1 MTFTQQKVE
10 GLSPK
15 EFIIVKGAKVHNLK
29 NIDVAIPRNK
39 LIVITGVS
47 GSGKS
52 SLAFDTLFAEGQ
64 RMYVES
70 LSSYARQFLGR
81 MEKPD
86 VEYIKGLSPA
96 IAIEQKVNTRNS
108 RSTVGTTTEIYDY
121 LKLLYARVGKTI
133 SPVSG
138 KEVKK
143 DSVADVVDFILNKDA
158 GARLLIL
165 APVVIDS
172 SRNLEAE
179 CALLLQKGYS
189 RIHLDGET
197 LMLEEAINNKLLK
210 KKAKALHIVIDRVA
224 VNKEDE
230 ELRQRLSDSVQ
241 SAFYEGLGNCIV
253 MEANHTEHLFSDR
266 FEEDGMVFEEPT
278 TNFFSFNNPY
288 GACNTCEGF
297 GTVLGLDPELII
309 PDKKL
314 SVFEGAIAP
323 WKSEKMEEVWL
334 KPLLKNGINF
344 DFPVHRPYEDL
355 SEKEKQL
362 LWDGNSYFKG
372 LGQFFDYLESQ
383 TQKIQ
388 YRVMLSRYRGK
399 TTCPDCKSTRIRK
412 DAGYVLVGGV
422 SIQDVV
428 LMPVEKTLPHFQ
440 ALKLNEF
447 DHKVANRLLLE
458 ITSRLEYLNK
468 VGLGY
473 LDLNRLT
480 ATLSG
485 GEFQRIKLATSLG
498 SALVGSMYILD
509 EPSIGLH
516 SRDTQ
521 RLIEVLMSLK
531 QMGNTVIV
539 VEHDEEVMRAADQI
553 IDIGPLAGSG
563 GGELTYQGTLEELV
577 QHADRSFTADYL
589 QGREFIAIPPKT
601 RQWSDFIEVLGAR
614 ENNLKNVSVKFPLR
628 ILTAVTGV
636 SGSGKSTLVKKVLVP
651 ALMRNLGLGG
661 EEQGR
666 FDGLAGAYQKINRVE
681 FVDQNPIGKS
691 SRSNPVTYI
700 KAFDYIRALY
710 SEQALSK
717 TRGYKPGF
725 FSFNVEGGRCENCQ
739 GEGSTTVEMQFMAD
753 IHLKCEECKGQRYK
767 TEVLEVAYKEKNIA
781 QVLDMTVEE
790 AVVFFADKTKIAER
804 LKPLLD
810 VGLGYV
816 RLGQS
821 SNTLSGGEAQRVKLA
836 YFISAEGTSQHDHIL
851 FVFDEPTTGLH
862 FHDIKKLIDSIQ
874 SLINH
879 GHSVVLIEHNLD
891 VIKCADWVI
900 DLGPEGGQAGGQIV
914 FEGTPKELAESNKGL
929 TGPYLKDKFTDRKAI
944 RFN

>member
-1 MTFTQQKVE
+1 MTFIPQKVE
-10 GLSPK
+10 GLSPRD
-15 EFIIVKGAKVHNLK
+15 FIVVKGAKVHNLK
-29 NIDVAIPRNK
+29 NLDVAIPRNK
-39 LIVITGVS
+39 LVVITGVS

-81 MEKPD
+81 MEKPE

-121 LKLLYARVGKTI
+121 LKLLYARVGKTY

-138 KEVKK
+138 KVVKK
-143 DSVADVVDFILNKDA
+143 DSVADVVDFILTKDK
-158 GARLLIL
+158 GARLLVL
-165 APVVIDS
+165 APVVIDTE
-172 SRNLEAE
+172 RTLEEE
-179 CALLLQKGYS
+179 CSLLLQKGYS
-189 RIHLDGET
+189 RIYMDGET
-197 LMLEEAINNKLLK
+197 VMLEEALANKVLK
-210 KKAKALHIVIDRVA
+210 KKSSSIHIVIDRVA
-224 VNKEDE
+224 VNPDDED
-230 ELRQRLSDSVQ
+230 LRQRLSDSVQ
-241 SAFYEGLGNCIV
+241 SAFYEGHGNCVV
-253 MEANHTEHLFSDR
+253 MDANQKEYAFSDR
-266 FEEDGMVFEEPT
+266 FEQDGIVFEEPT
-278 TNFFSFNNPY
+278 ANFFSFNNPY

-297 GTVLGLDPELII
+297 GTVLGLDHDLII
-309 PDKKL
+309 PDPKL
-314 SVFEGAIAP
+314 SIFEGAIAP
-323 WKSEKMEEVWL
+323 WKGEKMEEVWL
-334 KPLLKNGINF
+334 KPLLKNGIHF
-344 DFPVHRPYEDL
+344 DFPVHRPYEEL
-355 SEKEKQL
+355 SSEQQQL
-362 LWDGNSYFKG
+362 IWDGNSYFKG
-372 LGQFFDYLESQ
+372 LSQFFDYLESQ

-399 TTCPDCKSTRIRK
+399 TTCPDCKGTRIRK

-428 LMPVEKTLPHFQ
+428 LMPVEKSVVHFRN
-440 ALKLNEF
+440 LKLSDF
-447 DHKVANRLLLE
+447 DSKVADRLLIEIINRLD
-458 ITSRLEYLNK
+458 YLNK

-473 LDLNRLT
+473 LNLNRLT

-521 RLIEVLMSLK
+521 RLIEVLLNLK
-531 QMGNTVIV
+531 QLGNTVIV

-563 GGELTYQGTLEELV
+563 GGELTYQGTLAELIK
-577 QHADRSFTADYL
+577 HADRSFTADYL
-589 QGREFIAIPPKT
+589 EGRESIAVPAKC
-601 RQWSDFIEVLGAR
+601 RQWSDYIEVCGAR
-614 ENNLKNVSVKFPLR
+614 ENNLKNISVKFPLR
-628 ILTAVTGV
+628 TLTAVTGV

-651 ALMRNLGLGG
+651 ALMRGMGMGG

-666 FDGLAGAYQKINRVE
+666 FEKLAGAYNKITRVE

-700 KAFDYIRALY
+700 KAFDHIRQLY
-710 SEQALSK
+710 SEQALAKS
-717 TRGYKPGF
+717 RGYKPGY
-725 FSFNVEGGRCENCQ
+725 FSFNVEGGRCEHCQ
-739 GEGSTTVEMQFMAD
+739 GEGSITVEMQFMAD
-753 IHLKCEECKGQRYK
+753 IHLKCEDCKGQRYK
-767 TEVLEVAYKEKNIA
+767 AEVLEVLYNDKSIA
-781 QVLDMTVEE
+781 DVLDMTVEE
-790 AVVFFADKTKIAER
+790 AVAFFVDKPKIAER

-836 YFISAEGTSQHDHIL
+836 YFISSEGTSVQDHIL
-851 FVFDEPTTGLH
+851 FIFDEPTTGLH
-862 FHDIKKLIDSIQ
+862 FHDIRKLIDSIQ

-900 DLGPEGGQAGGQIV
+900 DLGPDGGEAGGQLV
-914 FEGTPKELAESNKGL
+914 FEGTPAELVNSKKSITGQFLKGKL
-929 TGPYLKDKFTDRKAI
+929 TNR
-944 RFN
+944 